1 MGWTFLMEAMMSKIK
16 IFLAAPISAFKDEAE
31 YKNNRKA
38 ILHLISKLDAKFQV
52 YSEILNIGTLSLYD
66 EPGESV
72 IKDLSE
78 ISESDVFIIYHP
90 MNMQTSTFIE
100 LGYAIAKEK
109 KIIIIGKMDD
119 LPFLALELSKYSS
132 DIKIVP
138 SSELSESV
146 FKQVDMI
153 LCKFFNNSNHEK
165 LN

>member
-1 MGWTFLMEAMMSKIK
+1 MSKIK
-16 IFLAAPISAFKDEAE
+16 IFLAAPISAFKDDAE
-31 YKNNRKA
+31 YKKNRTD
-38 ILHLISKLDAKFQV
+38 ILYLISKLDAKFQV

-72 IKDLSE
+72 IKDLNE
-78 ISESDVFIIYHP
+78 IDEADVFIIYHP

-100 LGYAIAKEK
+100 LGYAVAKEK
-109 KIIIIGKMDD
+109 KIIIIGKIDD
-119 LPFLALELSKYSS
+119 LPFLVLGLSKYSS
-132 DIKIVP
+132 DIKIIP

-153 LCKFFNNSNHEK
+153 ICKYFDNLQHEE